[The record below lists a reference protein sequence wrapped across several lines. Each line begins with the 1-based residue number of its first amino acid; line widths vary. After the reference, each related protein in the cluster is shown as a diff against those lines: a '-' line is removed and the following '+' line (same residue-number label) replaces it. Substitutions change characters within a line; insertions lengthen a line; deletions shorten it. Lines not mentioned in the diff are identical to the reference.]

1 MIKFFR
7 WSQYQI
13 SALSICIL
21 IQIIQ
26 VKNKHHLNLDK
37 NWMPRN
43 VKEKKRKWQK
53 LWSLHREEW
62 PGEIIVSEL
71 HAFVD
76 WAY

>member
-1 MIKFFR
+1 M
-7 WSQYQI
+7 
-13 SALSICIL
+13 
-21 IQIIQ
+21 Q
-26 VKNKHHLNLDK
+26 VKNKYHLNLDK